1 MLYKNF
7 TIITIFSINVI
18 VSSVTVFAGVLFV
31 HQPGANHALGASVT
45 QVNHVNHSVH
55 TLSNFIIIIIIIIN
69 IDADVSPAVTSTRTQ
84 SILKQN

>member
-45 QVNHVNHSVH
+45 QVNRSVH
-55 TLSNFIIIIIIIIN
+55 TLSTFIIIIIIIIN
-69 IDADVSPAVTSTRTQ
+69 IDADVSPAVPSTRTQ

>member
-55 TLSNFIIIIIIIIN
+55 TLSTFIIIIIIIIN

>member
-55 TLSNFIIIIIIIIN
+55 TLSTFIIIII